1 MACIGDE
8 LLLPFVILSQRSDYQ
23 LGYKERDKEKNHERA
38 CTHNQEVSDQH
49 VHAAVGERVIQK
61 SYKRVTRPCSD
72 NECQLTY
79 LTLIFV
85 LFQDLPGYL
94 YQFILFIDILVSVID
109 LKNLVV
115 L

>member
-8 LLLPFVILSQRSDYQ
+8 LLLPFVILCQWSDYQ
-23 LGYKERDKEKNHERA
+23 LGYKERNEEKNYKRA

-61 SYKRVTRPCSD
+61 CNQRVSRPCSD

-79 LTLIFV
+79 LTLILV
-85 LFQDLPGYL
+85 LFQNLSGYL
-94 YQFILFIDILVSVID
+94 YQFIIIIDILVSVIN